1 MRILWVKTS
10 PLHPL
15 TRGGDLRT
23 FHLLRAL
30 HERHEITFAGMTAD
44 ATQQGGAALSSRY
57 STRAFWTHLK
67 KASQKPG
74 RLRFAAGAALNL
86 LSSLPYAV
94 ERFSSRRWTRQ
105 LAHILQHHAF
115 DVVVCDFLF
124 PAASLPWDQKL
135 PSQPWVLFQHNVESV
150 IWERRAAKLSG
161 VSKSY
166 FTAQWRRMRDF
177 EQRMSG
183 RFDSVLTVSEEDA
196 ATCLSLYQLT
206 NVRGH
211 VPTGVDLDYFTA
223 CPRQL
228 AADPTVVFLGSM
240 DWYANADAVRQFAAE
255 IWPRVIGRMPQA
267 RLLVVGRN
275 PPQDLRDLASSGR
288 NIEITGTVA
297 DVRPHL
303 RSAHAMVVPLRIGG
317 GTRLKI
323 FEALAAEVPVVS
335 THVGA
340 EGLALENGRH
350 ILLADQ
356 PAEFA
361 EAVLQLLGNPDKGRQ
376 IAACARTEVAEKN
389 SWRSAAAVLEKHLEQ
404 VIDGYSS

>member
-23 FHLLRAL
+23 FHLLRGL
-30 HERHEITFAGMTAD
+30 HERHEISFAGMIAD
-44 ATQQGGAALSSRY
+44 ATQREGAALSGSY
-57 STRAFWTHLK
+57 SKRAFWTSLK

-74 RLRFAAGAALNL
+74 RLRFAAGAVLNL
-86 LSSLPYAV
+86 FSRLPYAV

-105 LAHILQHHAF
+105 LSHILDHHVF
-115 DVVVCDFLF
+115 DVVVSDFLF
-124 PAASLPWDQKL
+124 PAASLPWNRKVRT
-135 PSQPWVLFQHNVESV
+135 QPWVLFQHNVESV
-150 IWERRAAKLSG
+150 IWERRAGKQVGIAR
-161 VSKSY
+161 SY
-166 FTAQWRRMRDF
+166 LTTQWRRMREF
-177 EQRMSG
+177 EQKISG
-183 RFDSVLTVSEEDA
+183 RFDAVLTVSEEDT
-196 ATCLSLYQLT
+196 ATCRDLYHLT

-255 IWPRVIGRMPQA
+255 TWPLVTERMPQA

-275 PPQDLRDLASSGR
+275 PPEDLRALASSGR
-288 NIEITGTVA
+288 NMEVTGTVV
-297 DVRPHL
+297 DIRPHL

-323 FEALAAEVPVVS
+323 FEAMAAEVPVVS

-350 ILLADQ
+350 ILLADR
-356 PAEFA
+356 PDEFA
-361 EAVLQLLGNPDKGRQ
+361 DAVLQLLESPEKGRLM
-376 IAACARTEVAEKN
+376 AACARAEIAEKN
-389 SWRSAAAVLEKHLEQ
+389 SWVSAAAVLEKHLEH
-404 VIDGYSS
+404 VVGDRPS

>member
-1 MRILWVKTS
+1 
-10 PLHPL
+10 
-15 TRGGDLRT
+15 
-23 FHLLRAL
+23 
-30 HERHEITFAGMTAD
+30 
-44 ATQQGGAALSSRY
+44 
-57 STRAFWTHLK
+57 
-67 KASQKPG
+67 
-74 RLRFAAGAALNL
+74 
-86 LSSLPYAV
+86 
-94 ERFSSRRWTRQ
+94 
-105 LAHILQHHAF
+105 
-115 DVVVCDFLF
+115 
-124 PAASLPWDQKL
+124 
-135 PSQPWVLFQHNVESV
+135 
-150 IWERRAAKLSG
+150 
-161 VSKSY
+161 
-166 FTAQWRRMRDF
+166 
-177 EQRMSG
+177 
-183 RFDSVLTVSEEDA
+183 VSEEDA
-196 ATCLSLYQLT
+196 ATCRSLYQLS

-211 VPTGVDLDYFTA
+211 VPTGVDLDYFAA

-303 RSAHAMVVPLRIGG
+303 RSAHVMVVPLRIGG

-404 VIDGYSS
+404 VIDDCSS